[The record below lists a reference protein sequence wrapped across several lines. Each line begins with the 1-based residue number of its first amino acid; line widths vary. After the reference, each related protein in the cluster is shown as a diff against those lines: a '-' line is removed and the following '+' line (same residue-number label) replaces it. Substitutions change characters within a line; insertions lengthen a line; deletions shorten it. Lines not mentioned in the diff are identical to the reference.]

1 MSKSIRKDWQMSR
14 RKCLWMF
21 TANTII
27 QISFFSMLDQC
38 VSLLAPGEAVGLFSL
53 DWETS
58 KFTSLFAFLMAG
70 FQVFKTGTFLII
82 KLAII
87 WEIYINF
94 NGTRQLWII
103 TCVETECSQGRK
115 IMNTCSLSS
124 RELGQYLGKSM
135 ITLVID
141 CCLY

>member
-1 MSKSIRKDWQMSR
+1 
-14 RKCLWMF
+14 MF

-70 FQVFKTGTFLII
+70 FQVFKIGTFLII

-94 NGTRQLWII
+94 NGTRQL
-103 TCVETECSQGRK
+103 
-115 IMNTCSLSS
+115 
-124 RELGQYLGKSM
+124 
-135 ITLVID
+135 
-141 CCLY
+141 

>member
-1 MSKSIRKDWQMSR
+1 MSERTVRYSGGSVSGCSQQIKLFK
-14 RKCLWMF
+14 
-21 TANTII
+21 
-27 QISFFSMLDQC
+27 ISFFSVLGQC
-38 VSLLAPGEAVGLFSL
+38 VSFLAPGEAFGLFSL

-70 FQVFKTGTFLII
+70 FQVFKIGTFLII

-87 WEIYINF
+87 WEVHIHF

-103 TCVETECSQGRK
+103 TCVETESSQNRK
-115 IMNTCSLSS
+115 VMNTCSLSS
-124 RELGQYLGKSM
+124 GKLTQCLGKPM
-135 ITLVID
+135 ITLVIG